1 MRNAALNAERH
12 GLSARIEALQSDGFA
27 AVAPA
32 ERFDLII
39 ANLPGRNRVAS
50 DVVGASQWDTGFAAP
65 RAFFAAAPGHLAPK
79 GSIIMAKADFPE
91 LNEAVALAEEAGLK
105 VTVPAEEGMQGEDP
119 RTYRVLRLSPARR
132 SVAR

>member
-1 MRNAALNAERH
+1 MGHRLRGAQGLFRRRPRPSRAEGLDYH
-12 GLSARIEALQSDGFA
+12 G
-27 AVAPA
+27 
-32 ERFDLII
+32 
-39 ANLPGRNRVAS
+39 
-50 DVVGASQWDTGFAAP
+50 
-65 RAFFAAAPGHLAPK
+65 K
-79 GSIIMAKADFPE
+79 GDFPE